1 MTAAAALVL
10 AVSPSALARSTH
22 YLRVIDSS
30 DHIVATFLSAKCVKN
45 KRGFFATTPHPQGQK
60 YLHVRI
66 EDFSGFHDYDLTVGG
81 NADPY
86 VVFAATD
93 GTRYSNLNRPPFPSP
108 GSGQVRFRKH
118 GKLMG
123 VGFSPAYSNDG
134 SDAVTFTGVLKC
146 NYPKRSSHRAGR
158 NGGIGSG

>member
-1 MTAAAALVL
+1 VAAVAALILAAA
-10 AVSPSALARSTH
+10 PTALARGTH
-22 YLRVIDSS
+22 YVRVIDSS
-30 DHIVATFLSAKCVKN
+30 DHIVATFLTAKCVKN
-45 KRGFFATTPHPQGQK
+45 KRGFFATTPHPDGQK

-66 EDFSGFHDYDLTVGG
+66 EEFTGFHNYDLTVGA

-108 GSGQVRFRKH
+108 GGGQVRFAQH

-123 VGFSPAYSNDG
+123 VGFFPAYNNDG

-146 NYPKRSSHRAGR
+146 KYPKR
-158 NGGIGSG
+158 